1 MNEPKL
7 RFNGFIDSWVS
18 VLLSDVSEIN
28 PKSSSIPDAFEY
40 VDLESVV
47 GTEIISHRTENRET
61 APSRAQRVAQIG
73 DIFFQT
79 VRPYQKNNCY
89 FSNNDGKN
97 YVFSTGYAQIR
108 PRADLDGY
116 FLFSALQQERFVNN
130 VLNRCTGTSYPAINS
145 TDLASILIRIP
156 VNRKEQ
162 CDIGELFRALDR
174 KISLKQKKYDAL
186 VEAKKGL
193 LQKIFSQ
200 EIRFKRDD
208 GGEYPEWER
217 LQLGAILDV
226 ITDYVAAGSF
236 ADIAAHVEYKSD
248 KDYAQLIRTTDL
260 KNNFANSDFV
270 YVTKEAFE
278 YLWRVNLNTECIILP
293 NVGNCGEVYFVSPSM
308 LPYRNNVLGPNA
320 ILVKSFKNSNR
331 FLSYMFLSTDFQ
343 TKLKLIIS
351 PTGQKKFNK
360 TELKGIEIYL
370 PCIDEQQRIA
380 DFLSSFDEKIDTV
393 RKELEGWKTIKKGL
407 LQQMFC

>member
-1 MNEPKL
+1 MP
-7 RFNGFIDSWVS
+7 
-18 VLLSDVSEIN
+18 
-28 PKSSSIPDAFEY
+28 
-40 VDLESVV
+40 
-47 GTEIISHRTENRET
+47 
-61 APSRAQRVAQIG
+61 
-73 DIFFQT
+73 
-79 VRPYQKNNCY
+79 
-89 FSNNDGKN
+89 
-97 YVFSTGYAQIR
+97 
-108 PRADLDGY
+108 
-116 FLFSALQQERFVNN
+116 
-130 VLNRCTGTSYPAINS
+130 
-145 TDLASILIRIP
+145 
-156 VNRKEQ
+156 EQ
-162 CDIGELFRALDR
+162 
-174 KISLKQKKYDAL
+174 
-186 VEAKKGL
+186 
-193 LQKIFSQ
+193 
-200 EIRFKRDD
+200 
-208 GGEYPEWER
+208 
-217 LQLGAILDV
+217 
-226 ITDYVAAGSF
+226 
-236 ADIAAHVEYKSD
+236 YKSD